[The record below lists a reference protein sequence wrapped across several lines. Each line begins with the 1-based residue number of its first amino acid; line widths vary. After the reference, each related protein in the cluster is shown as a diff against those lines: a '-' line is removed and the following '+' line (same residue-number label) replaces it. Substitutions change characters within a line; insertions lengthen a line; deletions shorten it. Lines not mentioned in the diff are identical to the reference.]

1 MKQIHHLLFF
11 VFGLLLSTH
20 SVGQESNFK
29 QYNQLNG
36 LLSNTI
42 YDIRQDQKG
51 YIWVATDLG
60 LVRFDGNKFK
70 EYPIIG
76 NKSSSISNILF
87 VDNET
92 WVQNFNGQ
100 FFKTLQDK
108 LVFQPNVSKL
118 SNFNLGHDFDGKKL
132 AVLAENKIL
141 IHDPKKKSIQTVSI
155 PKSVW
160 ISSINSTKNEFCL
173 TNISTVLKINRYG
186 EVVQESLKLGLKSDY
201 YHWIIG
207 EKEEFFISKIE
218 KKLFERKSG
227 KVYDFSA
234 FIQGS
239 FVQNAILVSQ
249 QKIAILTTNG
259 LILFNTKTK
268 QFKRI
273 LSKYSC
279 SKLIQDREGNWW
291 IGTLSDGLIF
301 IPHQNA
307 KLYLEGLEIS
317 SLQRFGN
324 YLFLGTKDNCI
335 YQFDIANSSLSLL
348 QKNSE
353 NHEVKSLFIDPKN
366 GNFMFCSAFFHYRLK
381 NGSWKEKIISINQ
394 IIPADKHHYIL
405 CESNN
410 LSIFPIDPQDNWL
423 KWKNNQRKIYGDR
436 LTLFEGNRRFINA
449 VFFKNQILAQ
459 ASDGLW
465 LVTQNGAKK
474 LNVGKNADVI
484 HLSHSTKGILIT
496 TGDQGVFIYSNGKI
510 TRLETLSKTLKKER
524 LYKTKFINNQFYA
537 LTFNGIIIANQDGSL
552 AQQIMRSDGYPN
564 VDAIDFEVINNTI
577 YASSTNGFQI
587 IPIPP
592 KNAHKRRPII
602 LLDEYLINGEKSTFT
617 QGMKLSPDEN
627 SVRFNLSIINYR
639 ALGDHD
645 VFYSVNGKKWIPVE
659 DNKLQLNELAPG
671 NYRIQLYAMTDRK
684 ENKSDVVSF
693 EFELLA
699 PFYKRW
705 WFITIIALV
714 SVFIGFVLFKLRLNQ
729 IQLKNQILQEKLNL
743 EKQLHESSLAA
754 IKSQMNP
761 HFLFNALN
769 TIQSFIYTNEK
780 EAASTYLV
788 DFSELTRK
796 ILEMSNQ
803 PFVAFS
809 EEIEAL
815 RLYLKLEKMRFEDDF
830 EFEINT
836 SSLPHEAFKIPS
848 MLIQPYVENAI
859 KHGLLHKKGVK
870 KMTLHFHSEANILHA
885 SIIDNGIGLIASK
898 KINES
903 RKSNHQSFATEANHK
918 RFELLNQLSSGQIG
932 VEIKELNDEKGNVIG
947 TAVFLTIPMYQ

>member
-20 SVGQESNFK
+20 SVGQESNYK
-29 QYNQLNG
+29 LYNHLNG
-36 LLSNTI
+36 LISNTI

-51 YIWVATDLG
+51 YIWIATDLG

-87 VDNET
+87 VNNET
-92 WVQNFNGQ
+92 WVQNFNGH
-100 FFKTLQDK
+100 FFKTQQDK
-108 LVFQPNVSKL
+108 LVFQPKVSKL
-118 SNFNLGHDFDGKKL
+118 SNFNLGHDYKHNQL
-132 AVLAENKIL
+132 AVLAENKVL
-141 IHDPKKKSIQTVSI
+141 LFDPKKERIQTVPI

-160 ISSINSTKNEFCL
+160 ISSINSTKDEFCL
-173 TNISTVLKINRYG
+173 TNISSVIKIKENG
-186 EVVQESLKLGLKSDY
+186 KLVREKLNLNLKSVY

-207 EKEEFFISKIE
+207 KKEEYFISKIE

-227 KVYDFSA
+227 KVYDFSSL
-234 FIQGS
+234 IKES
-239 FVQNAILVSQ
+239 FVQNASLVSE

-259 LILFNTKTK
+259 VILFDTQTKK
-268 QFKRI
+268 FRRI
-273 LSKYSC
+273 FEKHSC

-291 IGTLSDGLIF
+291 IGTLGDGLIF

-307 KLYLEGLEIS
+307 KLYLEGLEIC
-317 SLQRFGN
+317 SLQRVGN
-324 YLFLGTKDNCI
+324 ILFLGTKENSI
-335 YQFDIANSSLSLL
+335 YQFNTANGSLKLI
-348 QKNSE
+348 QQASE
-353 NHEVKSLFIDPKN
+353 NHEVKSLFIRNVN
-366 GNFMFCSAFFHYRLK
+366 GDFMYCSALFHYRL
-381 NGSWKEKIISINQ
+381 NNQPWMQKIISVNQ
-394 IIPADKHHYIL
+394 IIPIDNKHYIL

-410 LSIFPIDPQDNWL
+410 LSLFPIQKDDPWL
-423 KWKNNQRKIYGDR
+423 KWKTNQRAVNDER
-436 LTLFEGNRRFINA
+436 LTLFEGNRRFLNA
-449 VFFKNQILAQ
+449 VFYKNQILAQ

-465 LVTQNGAKK
+465 LVTKNGAKK
-474 LNVGKNADVI
+474 LIVGKNADVI
-484 HLSHSTKGILIT
+484 HLSNTIKGILIT
-496 TGDQGVFIYSNGKI
+496 TGDQGVYIYSNGKI
-510 TRLETLSKTLKKER
+510 TRLETLSKTLKNER

-537 LTFNGIIIANQDGSL
+537 LTYNGIVIVNQDGSL

-564 VDAIDFEVINNTI
+564 VDVIDFEVINNTI

-592 KNAHKRRPII
+592 KNAHKWRPIV

-617 QGMKLSPDEN
+617 QGMRLSPDEN

-645 VFYSVNGKKWIPVE
+645 VFYSINGKKWIPVE

-671 NYRIQLYAMTDRK
+671 NYRIQLYAITDRV
-684 ENKSDVVSF
+684 ENKSDIVSF

-714 SVFIGFVLFKLRLNQ
+714 LVCIGFVLFKLRLNQ

-780 EAASTYLV
+780 EAASAYLV

-809 EEIEAL
+809 DEIEAL

-836 SSLPHEAFKIPS
+836 SALSHEAFKIPS

-859 KHGLLHKKGVK
+859 KHGLLHKKGAK
-870 KMTLHFHSEANILHA
+870 KMTLHFYTEANILHA
-885 SIIDNGIGLIASK
+885 SIIDNGIGLIASR

-932 VEIKELNDEKGNVIG
+932 VEIKELHDDEGNVLG
-947 TAVFLTIPMYQ
+947 TAVYLSIPMI